1 MKSVN
6 EWPGNEREDALV
18 ASLVALHR
26 ERRGKATPAA
36 AGSEHQRVVAH
47 FERRSERL
55 RGEKLVTGEIVDQL
69 LGASAALAERPVHRE
84 LELRGAA
91 GASAAGRFRIR
102 NRAIVPS
109 AFELAVGEAI
119 SGPTPRAVRLE
130 PGRQLLAPG
139 ETAWV
144 RVEVSLAGFAPGER
158 ATLPVHCRWD
168 GGWERL
174 WLVAE
179 AEPELGGA
187 R

>member
-6 EWPGNEREDALV
+6 EWPGEEREDALV
-18 ASLVALHR
+18 ATLVALHR
-26 ERRGKATPAA
+26 QRRGKATQA
-36 AGSEHQRVVAH
+36 AGGEHQRVVAH

-55 RGEKLVTGEIVDQL
+55 RGEKLVTSEIVEQL

-91 GASAAGRFRIR
+91 GGSAAGRFRIR
-102 NRAIVPS
+102 NLATVPNG
-109 AFELAVGEAI
+109 FELVVGDAI
-119 SGPTPRAVRLE
+119 SGPTPREVRLE
-130 PGRQLLAPG
+130 PGRLLLAPG

-144 RVEVSLAGFAPGER
+144 RVEVSLAGFAQGER
-158 ATLPVHCRWD
+158 VTLPLHCRWD

-174 WLVAE
+174 WLVA
-179 AEPELGGA
+179 ATEPELGGA